1 MLSLNKL
8 RINLTLMNTGVLIGL
23 LLFISIFL
31 YVMLSMDMEK
41 NVNNN
46 LKIYCSQL
54 ANEIEYLERQQNGEA
69 VTEEEKQG
77 YFEFTRSLVQNNISY
92 VVFNKQFRVLDQS
105 YSLPLEQA
113 QLIEIARHYFGKN
126 KEKYLISNYK
136 VGDKEYRICTYMV
149 INNEGELELVQS
161 MKNMASERSFLGN
174 AQRLVIFT
182 ILIGASLSFV
192 GGYFLSGRSLIPIK
206 KSVER
211 QQEFLADASHELRT
225 PIAVIQTNLEVVKA
239 STDETVESQ
248 MMWINNAY
256 DEVQWMHHIVE
267 DLMFLARADSGD
279 MVVQREPIDLTYCL
293 KVVSEK
299 MTPLAAK
306 KGIGIVAAVE
316 DDLVMIG
323 DEKQITQLVVI
334 LLDNAIKYSGE
345 NTVIHLTG
353 KKTLQGIAVEV
364 RDQGIGIPKEELGKV
379 TQRFYRVDKARSRTE
394 GGTGLGLSIANWIV
408 DEHHAGMII
417 ESEEKKGTKITLNF
431 DKGGEKNESTKILR

>member
-23 LLFISIFL
+23 LLFISVFL
-31 YVMLSMDMEK
+31 YVVLSMDVET

-54 ANEIEYLERQQNGEA
+54 ANEIEYLERQEA
-69 VTEEEKQG
+69 GDEVTEEEKQG
-77 YFEFTRSLVQNNISY
+77 YFEYARSLVQNNISY
-92 VVFNKQFRVLDQS
+92 IIFDQQFKVLDQS
-105 YSLPLEQA
+105 YLLPLEEA
-113 QLIEIARHYFGKN
+113 KLLEISKHYFEEN
-126 KEKYLISNYK
+126 KEKYLISDYK
-136 VGDKEYRICTYMV
+136 QGDKDYKICTYAV
-149 INNEGELELVQS
+149 VNKKGELKIVQA
-161 MKNMASERSFLGN
+161 MKNMASERSLLGN
-174 AQRLVIFT
+174 AQEMVGFT
-182 ILIGASLSFV
+182 ILIGASLSFL

-239 STDETVESQ
+239 STDESVESQ
-248 MMWINNAY
+248 LTWINNAY
-256 DEVQWMHHIVE
+256 DEIQWMQHIVE

-279 MVVQREPIDLTYCL
+279 MMVQREPVDLTYIIKMVC
-293 KVVSEK
+293 EK
-299 MTPLAAK
+299 MAPLAGK
-306 KGIGIVAAVE
+306 KGISFSNKLE
-316 DDLVMIG
+316 DDLIIIG
-323 DEKQITQLVVI
+323 DEKQITQLLVI

-345 NTVIHLTG
+345 NTSIRLIG
-353 KKTLQGIAVEV
+353 KKTLQGVSVAVI
-364 RDQGIGIPKEELGKV
+364 DQGIGIAKDQIEKV

-408 DEHHAGMII
+408 DEHHAGMTI

-431 DKGGEKNESTKILR
+431 DKGVDIK

>member
-54 ANEIEYLERQQNGEA
+54 ANETEYLERQQSGEA

-105 YSLPLEQA
+105 YSLPLEEE
-113 QLIEIARHYFGKN
+113 QLIEIAKHYFGKN

-136 VGDKEYRICTYMV
+136 VGDREYRICTYMV
-149 INNEGELELVQS
+149 INNNGELEIVQS

-174 AQRLVIFT
+174 AQRLIVFT
-182 ILIGASLSFV
+182 VLIGASLSFV
-192 GGYFLSGRSLIPIK
+192 GGYFLSGRSLVPIK

-248 MMWINNAY
+248 LMWINNAY
-256 DEVQWMHHIVE
+256 DEVQWMQHIVE

-279 MVVQREPIDLTYCL
+279 MVVQREPVDLTYCL

-306 KGIGIVAAVE
+306 KGIAIVVVVE
-316 DDLVMIG
+316 EDLMMVG
-323 DEKQITQLVVI
+323 DEKQITQLLVI

-353 KKTLQGIAVEV
+353 KKSLQGIAVEV
-364 RDQGIGIPKEELGKV
+364 LDQGIGIPKEELGKV

-431 DKGGEKNESTKILR
+431 DKGGEKSESTKILR

>member
-31 YVMLSMDMEK
+31 YVVLSMDVET

-54 ANEIEYLERQQNGEA
+54 ANEIEYLERQEAGEA

-77 YFEFTRSLVQNNISY
+77 YFEYTRSLVQNNIAY
-92 VVFNKQFRVLDQS
+92 VIFDQQFGVLDQS
-105 YSLPLEQA
+105 YSLPLEEA
-113 QLIEIARHYFGKN
+113 KLVEISKHYFAGN

-136 VGDKEYRICTYMV
+136 QGDKDYKICTYAV
-149 INNEGELELVQS
+149 VNKNGELKIVQA
-161 MKNMASERSFLGN
+161 MKNMASERSLLGN
-174 AQRLVIFT
+174 AQEMVGFT
-182 ILIGASLSFV
+182 ILIGASLSFL

-239 STDETVESQ
+239 STDVSVESQ
-248 MMWINNAY
+248 LTWINNAY
-256 DEVQWMHHIVE
+256 DEIQWMQHIVE

-279 MVVQREPIDLTYCL
+279 MVVQQEPVDLTYAI
-293 KVVSEK
+293 KVVCEK
-299 MTPLAAK
+299 MAPIAGK
-306 KGIGIVAAVE
+306 KGIALINKLE
-316 DDLVMIG
+316 DDLIITG
-323 DEKQITQLVVI
+323 DEKQITQLLVI

-345 NTVIHLTG
+345 NTIIRIIG
-353 KKTLQGIAVEV
+353 KQTLQGVAVEV
-364 RDQGIGIPKEELGKV
+364 IDQGIGIPKDEISKV

-417 ESEEKKGTKITLNF
+417 ESEEKKGTRIILNF
-431 DKGGEKNESTKILR
+431 DKGVEKK